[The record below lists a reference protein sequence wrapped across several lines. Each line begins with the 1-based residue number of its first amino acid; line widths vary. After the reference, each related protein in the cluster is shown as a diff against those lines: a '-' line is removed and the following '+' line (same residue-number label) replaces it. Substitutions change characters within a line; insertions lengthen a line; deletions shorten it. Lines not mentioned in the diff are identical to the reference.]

1 MQLLLSVAE
10 FLLTLCYADTFPG
23 DDENEVNYLDHMYI
37 QISLEIVPWVSVL
50 CNIEINNNH
59 VVLAETFHGK

>member
-23 DDENEVNYLDHMYI
+23 DDKNEVKYLDHMYI

-50 CNIEINNNH
+50 CNTEVNNH
-59 VVLAETFHGK
+59 VVLADTFHGK

>member
-37 QISLEIVPWVSVL
+37 QISLEIVP
-50 CNIEINNNH
+50 
-59 VVLAETFHGK
+59 